1 MEGGKAMTKKRILIV
16 DDDVATCETLSD
28 LFEVEGYLTQ
38 VAYTGRE
45 AVESVER
52 HRFDVVLLDV
62 RMSRMDGVNVLRR
75 MSRVF
80 PPIKVLMITA
90 HSESGLLQ
98 DVDDL
103 GAAGFH
109 PKPLDMR
116 KLIIAVDDACR
127 DTEKNIALN
136 TGPRDAESRG
146 SGTL

>member
-1 MEGGKAMTKKRILIV
+1 MTKKRILIV

-28 LFEVEGYLTQ
+28 LFEVEGYSTQ

-45 AVESVER
+45 AVEIVER
-52 HRFDVVLLDV
+52 HRFDAVLLDV
-62 RMSRMDGVNVLRR
+62 RMPGMDGVEVLRR

-98 DVDDL
+98 EVNDL

-109 PKPLDMR
+109 SKPLDMR

-127 DTEKNIALN
+127 DNSEYTPLN
-136 TGPRDAESRG
+136 TGPRDACAEG
-146 SGTL
+146 GGLV